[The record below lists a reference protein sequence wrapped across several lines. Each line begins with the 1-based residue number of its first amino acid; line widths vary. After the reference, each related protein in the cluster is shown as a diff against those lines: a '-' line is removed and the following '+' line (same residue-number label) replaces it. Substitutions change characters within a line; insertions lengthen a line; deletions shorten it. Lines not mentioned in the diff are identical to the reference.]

1 MNKIQDSDYLDDF
14 YLEDEIDD
22 SISQHQKMDYFNA
35 ITELSRHLRSFLR
48 YKEQVINYRFRSTFT
63 LYTDHGTLKYT
74 KDKNCLQEA
83 ATNFINILKEI
94 KKKSSSIE
102 LEIYYLAKIPD
113 NPLFRQL
120 IIITNKLFILIH
132 KFSEQDL
139 RDHPHL
145 LKLLVSSAREASAL
159 KKCLDLE
166 VEEFFSELELGY
178 EKLGEELDEMLSQ
191 LDHRE
196 TMPGK
201 KQLEEKLGI

>member
-1 MNKIQDSDYLDDF
+1 MNKIQNSDYLDDF
-14 YLEDEIDD
+14 YLEDEIDY
-22 SISQHQKMDYFNA
+22 SISQHQKIDYFNA
-35 ITELSRHLRSFLR
+35 ITELSRQLRSFLR

-63 LYTDHGTLKYT
+63 PSTDHGTLKFI
-74 KDKNCLQEA
+74 KDKNCLQEVA
-83 ATNFINILKEI
+83 SNFINILKEI
-94 KKKSSSIE
+94 KRNSSSIE
-102 LEIYYLAKIPD
+102 LGIYYLAKIPD

-120 IIITNKLFILIH
+120 IVITTKLFIVIH

-139 RDHPHL
+139 HDYPHL
-145 LKLLVSSAREASAL
+145 LKFLVSLAREASAL

-166 VEEFFSELELGY
+166 IEEFFSELELGY

-196 TMPGK
+196 TMPRK